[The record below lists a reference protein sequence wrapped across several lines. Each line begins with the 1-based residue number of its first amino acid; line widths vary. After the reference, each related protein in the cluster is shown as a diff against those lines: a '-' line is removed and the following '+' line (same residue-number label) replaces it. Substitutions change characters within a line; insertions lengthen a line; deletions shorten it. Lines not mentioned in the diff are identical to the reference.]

1 VKGIASVSGL
11 EDLSMTTNGT
21 LLPPL
26 AEELRAR
33 GLKRVNISVPTLN
46 EEVYGKLTGGR
57 VEDALRGVEAA
68 VAAGF
73 YPVKINMLI
82 LKCATDYDFP
92 KMLDFAR
99 STGVIL
105 QLIELEPVNISGT
118 YYAENHKALD
128 EYEAVLKEKA
138 VKVETRRYMQ
148 NRRIYHLPDV
158 RVEVV
163 HPLENTEFCLHCTR
177 LRLTSSGKLKPC
189 LMSNENLVDIL
200 KPLRNGASDTE
211 LAELFKKANLKRQP
225 YYKAE

>member
-1 VKGIASVSGL
+1 
-11 EDLSMTTNGT
+11 
-21 LLPPL
+21 
-26 AEELRAR
+26 
-33 GLKRVNISVPTLN
+33 
-46 EEVYGKLTGGR
+46 
-57 VEDALRGVEAA
+57 
-68 VAAGF
+68 
-73 YPVKINMLI
+73 MLG
-82 LKCATDYDFP
+82 
-92 KMLDFAR
+92 FAR
-99 STGVIL
+99 ATGAIL

-118 YYAENHKALD
+118 YYAENHKTLD

-138 VKVETRRYMQ
+138 VKVETRQYMQ

-200 KPLRNGASDTE
+200 TPLRSGASDEE